1 MRKQEKEKK
10 EMSERTKRIL
20 KNLKKALFITMI
32 ILAFVLSER
41 LAENLIYILQ
51 EIIDLG
57 IIPISKFINTVLI
70 TTLCYIYFKKYK
82 ERAKALPKYRRF

>member
-20 KNLKKALFITMI
+20 KNLKKAWFITMI
-32 ILAFVLSER
+32 ILVFVLSER

-70 TTLCYIYFKKYK
+70 TTLCYIYFKK
-82 ERAKALPKYRRF
+82 

>member
-10 EMSERTKRIL
+10 EMSERTKKIL

-32 ILAFVLSER
+32 ILVFVLSER

-70 TTLCYIYFKKYK
+70 TTLCYIYFKK
-82 ERAKALPKYRRF
+82 

>member
-32 ILAFVLSER
+32 ILVFALSER

-70 TTLCYIYFKKYK
+70 TTLCYIYFKK
-82 ERAKALPKYRRF
+82 

>member
-32 ILAFVLSER
+32 ILVFVLSER

-70 TTLCYIYFKKYK
+70 TILCYIYFKK
-82 ERAKALPKYRRF
+82 